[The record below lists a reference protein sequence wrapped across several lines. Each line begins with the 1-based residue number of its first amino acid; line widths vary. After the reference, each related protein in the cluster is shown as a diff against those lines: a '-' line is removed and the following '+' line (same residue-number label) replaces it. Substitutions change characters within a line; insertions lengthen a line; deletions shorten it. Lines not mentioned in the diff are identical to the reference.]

1 MHLSRLFRPSV
12 SSVFSVGTLLALVVA
27 LLTAPLGAQTAKSRA
42 QLYTDIDTNLPS
54 TTGAIT
60 AAVLRTQ
67 LKNVVASA
75 YNVVVADAQP
85 LDSDLTA
92 IAALTTTSF
101 GRGLLT
107 ETSAATLK
115 TTLALN
121 LVANTADADKPVST
135 AQATAIA
142 AAQAA
147 SQPLDADL
155 TSIAALSTTAFGRSF
170 LPLVDA
176 AGART
181 LIGLGTLATQSGTFS
196 GTSSGTNTGDNAV
209 NSLYSGLVS
218 NATHTGDATGS
229 TALTLATVNANVGSF
244 GSATAAPT
252 VTVNAKGL
260 ITAAGSATITPAVG
274 SITGLGTGIAT
285 ALAINT
291 GNSGAPVLIDGALGT
306 PTSGVGTNLTAL
318 NATQLTS
325 GTVPDARFPATLPA
339 ASGTNLTALNAT
351 QLTSGTVP
359 AARFPPLTGEAT
371 TSAGAVSV
379 TLTNSA
385 VIGKVLTGYT
395 SGAGTVAATDTI
407 LQAVQKLN
415 GNDANLQ
422 PLDAE
427 LTAIAG
433 ISSNGLIA
441 RTSASTAAARTITG
455 TAAEITVTNG
465 DGVAGNPTL
474 SLPTALTFTG
484 KTVTGGTF
492 ASPTLTTPA
501 LGTPAS
507 GVVTNLTGTASINI
521 NGTVGATTPSTGVF
535 TGLTVND
542 NSTLGSSNTDT
553 VVFNARVASSIN
565 PATDD
570 TYDLGVTGHEW
581 RNLNIDGTANI
592 DSLVADTADING
604 GTIDGTAIGSG
615 TASTGAFTTLSA
627 TGGISALGN
636 LIALRTASNTT
647 NSTTKESRWVGVH
660 YNTAEEDM
668 MVIYPFS
675 TSTEN
680 TIAYGGGASAQNAAT
695 KHDFYVAPNNTTTT
709 GTLVAS
715 ISSTGLAVTGALSA
729 TGNVTL
735 GASADGFYVT
745 KPTSYFVHD
754 TATAGNVY
762 YGSVSSNTPVSVLV
776 NNSVKGVFSST
787 GFAVTG
793 ALSAS
798 GKYTQGAGTGIEL
811 VSGDIKYLSN
821 AGFGILSENGTRVLA
836 VTNTG
841 LAVTGQ
847 LALGGATEAASIRTT
862 FTGNTIDGISL
873 KDSADQS
880 NAVFAAFRKADGTGI
895 GSISRVTTTNAVSYN
910 TTSDARLKTNIRDF
924 TATDAARIIDG
935 LRPRWFDWKS
945 GDLTESVEETVDTGK
960 KDKDGKSITEKRQKN
975 QKVKDSARIAQHLA
989 DNKSIIGFIAQEEAA
1004 VDPALVRAGAVTVG
1018 DDDPT
1023 TISRQ
1028 WARSDAALVPVLVA
1042 ELKSLRARVAELE
1055 KANASLDARMA
1066 AVEALLKK

>member
-1 MHLSRLFRPSV
+1 MRLYLLVLSSV

-27 LLTAPLGAQTAKSRA
+27 LLTAPLGAQTAKSRS

-155 TSIAALSTTAFGRSF
+155 TAIAGLATTAFGRSF

-176 AGART
+176 AAGRT
-181 LIGLGTLATQSGTFS
+181 LLGLGTLATQSGTFS

-229 TALTLATVNANVGSF
+229 GALTLATVNANVGGF

-252 VTVNAKGL
+252 FTVNAKGL

-306 PTSGVGTNLTAL
+306 PTSGVAVNLTAL

-339 ASGTNLTALNAT
+339 ASGVNLTALNASN
-351 QLTSGTVP
+351 LGSGTVP
-359 AARFPPLTGEAT
+359 AARFPALTGEAT

-407 LQAVQKLN
+407 LQAIQKLN
-415 GNDANLQ
+415 GNAANLQ

-427 LTAIAG
+427 LTAISGLAA
-433 ISSNGLIA
+433 NGLIA
-441 RTSASTAAARTITG
+441 RTSASTAAARTLTG

-474 SLPTALTFTG
+474 SLPAALTFTG

-492 ASPTLTTPA
+492 TSPALTTPTIGDGSA
-501 LGTPAS
+501 AVPSLSFASETTTGLFRPSANVLGLAVAGTSRAT
-507 GVVTNLTGTASINI
+507 VTTTGLTVTGTVTPTGSVHAP
-521 NGTVGATTPSTGVF
+521 NGTVGNPSLSF
-535 TGLTVND
+535 NNDQDSGLYHIGAN
-542 NSTLGSSNTDT
+542 NLG
-553 VVFNARVASSIN
+553 
-565 PATDD
+565 
-570 TYDLGVTGHEW
+570 
-581 RNLNIDGTANI
+581 
-592 DSLVADTADING
+592 
-604 GTIDGTAIGSG
+604 
-615 TASTGAFTTLSA
+615 
-627 TGGISALGN
+627 
-636 LIALRTASNTT
+636 
-647 NSTTKESRWVGVH
+647 
-660 YNTAEEDM
+660 
-668 MVIYPFS
+668 
-675 TSTEN
+675 
-680 TIAYGGGASAQNAAT
+680 
-695 KHDFYVAPNNTTTT
+695 
-709 GTLVAS
+709 
-715 ISSTGLAVTGALSA
+715 
-729 TGNVTL
+729 
-735 GASADGFYVT
+735 
-745 KPTSYFVHD
+745 
-754 TATAGNVY
+754 
-762 YGSVSSNTPVSVLV
+762 
-776 NNSVKGVFSST
+776 
-787 GFAVTG
+787 
-793 ALSAS
+793 
-798 GKYTQGAGTGIEL
+798 
-811 VSGDIKYLSN
+811 
-821 AGFGILSENGTRVLA
+821 
-836 VTNTG
+836 
-841 LAVTGQ
+841 
-847 LALGGATEAASIRTT
+847 LALGGAKVLDVATTGLGVTGGLSATGQLTVASNSLIGSASPASDITTVQLFQGSNVARNWRLAANVAGGEFTITPSTAGGGTTYTTPILTVATTGVAVTGRVEFAGAPAFAAGSIYLNATNGLVIGGKT
-862 FTGNTIDGISL
+862 GSSADFLLTNNSGNTVLTNPTGTVNLTTGGNLVVTGTS
-873 KDSADQS
+873 SS
-880 NAVFAAFRKADGTGI
+880 TGSTVAVTTAGTGGAAFRAGFAGSVQAGMDLSDSTDSSNAAFVVFRNSAATAI
-895 GSISRVTTTNAVSYN
+895 GSINRVTTTNAVSYN

-924 TATDAARIIDG
+924 TAADAARIIDG

-960 KDKDGKSITEKRQKN
+960 KDKEGKAITEKRQKN
-975 QKVKDSARIAQHLA
+975 QKVKDAARTAQHIA

-1055 KANASLDARMA
+1055 KENASLDARMA

>member
-1 MHLSRLFRPSV
+1 MHLSRFFRPSV

-27 LLTAPLGAQTAKSRA
+27 LLTAPLSAQTAKSRA

-155 TSIAALSTTAFGRSF
+155 TSIAGLATTAFGRSF

-229 TALTLATVNANVGSF
+229 GALTLATVNANVGGF

-252 VTVNAKGL
+252 FTVNAKGL

-291 GNSGAPVLIDGALGT
+291 GNAGAPVLIDGALGT
-306 PTSGVGTNLTAL
+306 PTSGVATNLTALNASNLGSGTVPDARFPATLPAASGVNLTAL

-339 ASGTNLTALNAT
+339 ASGVNLTALNASN
-351 QLTSGTVP
+351 LGSGTVP
-359 AARFPPLTGEAT
+359 AARFPALTVEAT

-395 SGAGTVAATDTI
+395 SGAGTVAATDSI
-407 LQAVQKLN
+407 LGAIQKLN
-415 GNDANLQ
+415 GNAANLQ

-427 LTAIAG
+427 LTAISGLAA
-433 ISSNGLIA
+433 NGLIA
-441 RTSASTAAARTITG
+441 RTSASTAAARTLTG

-474 SLPTALTFTG
+474 SLPAALTFTG

-492 ASPTLTTPA
+492 TSPALTTPTIGDGSA
-501 LGTPAS
+501 AAPSLSFASETTTGLFRPSASVLGMAVAGTSRATLTAT
-507 GVVTNLTGTASINI
+507 GMTVTGTVTPTGSVHAP
-521 NGTVGATTPSTGVF
+521 NGTVGNPSLSFNNDQDSGLYHIGANNLGLALGGAKVLDVATT
-535 TGLTVND
+535 GL
-542 NSTLGSSNTDT
+542 G
-553 VVFNARVASSIN
+553 
-565 PATDD
+565 
-570 TYDLGVTGHEW
+570 
-581 RNLNIDGTANI
+581 
-592 DSLVADTADING
+592 
-604 GTIDGTAIGSG
+604 
-615 TASTGAFTTLSA
+615 
-627 TGGISALGN
+627 
-636 LIALRTASNTT
+636 
-647 NSTTKESRWVGVH
+647 
-660 YNTAEEDM
+660 
-668 MVIYPFS
+668 
-675 TSTEN
+675 
-680 TIAYGGGASAQNAAT
+680 
-695 KHDFYVAPNNTTTT
+695 
-709 GTLVAS
+709 
-715 ISSTGLAVTGALSA
+715 VTGALSS
-729 TGNVTL
+729 TGQFSGQTNFSIAGSGFDYPGSGYNFTRT
-735 GASADGFYVT
+735 ASSGVYNYTTTDFSSRLEHTAGGF
-745 KPTSYFVHD
+745 KFF
-754 TATAGNVY
+754 TAPSGTAGNAITFTERA
-762 YGSVSSNTPVSVLV
+762 NIT
-776 NNSVKGVFSST
+776 
-787 GFAVTG
+787 A
-793 ALSAS
+793 
-798 GKYTQGAGTGIEL
+798 
-811 VSGDIKYLSN
+811 
-821 AGFGILSENGTRVLA
+821 
-836 VTNTG
+836 TG

-895 GSISRVTTTNAVSYN
+895 GSITRVTTTNAVAFN
-910 TTSDARLKTNIRDF
+910 TTSDGRLKTNIRDF
-924 TATDAARIIDG
+924 TAADAARIIDG

-945 GDLTESVEETVDTGK
+945 GDLTESVEETIDTGK
-960 KDKDGKSITEKRQKN
+960 KDKDGKAITEKRQKN
-975 QKVKDSARIAQHLA
+975 QKVKDSARISQHIA

-1018 DDDPT
+1018 DDNPT
-1023 TISRQ
+1023 TITRQ
-1028 WARSDAALVPVLVA
+1028 WARSDAALVPVVVA

-1055 KANASLDARMA
+1055 KDNASLDARMA